1 MTEVEV
7 LIKSKFLE
15 FPIYISIETEKSS
28 KIYTSLC
35 LLRNKL
41 IENSIIEKEMRYK
54 LYFYKKIE
62 NNFIKIKENDILNGI
77 IFLNIEDELDYSE
90 PVNILFYLEKRIT
103 EFEKEFNKLN
113 ELNDYTKL
121 KNIWSQFR
129 DRNSDCFDYA
139 EWYSIMEP
147 VKGINLLYKMSLD
160 VRKWII
166 QKERIISDIDLK
178 LLNSITITEKNSEYD
193 IINKFLI

>member
-1 MTEVEV
+1 MYIVT
-7 LIKSKFLE
+7 LICFV
-15 FPIYISIETEKSS
+15 
-28 KIYTSLC
+28 SL
-35 LLRNKL
+35 
-41 IENSIIEKEMRYK
+41 
-54 LYFYKKIE
+54 
-62 NNFIKIKENDILNGI
+62 
-77 IFLNIEDELDYSE
+77 
-90 PVNILFYLEKRIT
+90 ILFYLEKRIT

>member
-7 LIKSKFLE
+7 VIKSKFLE

-54 LYFYKKIE
+54 LYFYKKKE
-62 NNFIKIKENDILNGI
+62 NNFIKIKENDILDGI

-147 VKGINLLYKMSLD
+147 IRGINLLYKMSLD

>member
-1 MTEVEV
+1 MAEVEV
-7 LIKSKFLE
+7 VIKSKFLE

-54 LYFYKKIE
+54 LYFYKKKE
-62 NNFIKIKENDILNGI
+62 NNFIKIKENDILDGI

-147 VKGINLLYKMSLD
+147 IKGINLLYKMSLD

>member
-7 LIKSKFLE
+7 VIKSKFLE
-15 FPIYISIETEKSS
+15 FPIYVSIETEKSS

-54 LYFYKKIE
+54 LYFYKKKE
-62 NNFIKIKENDILNGI
+62 NNFIKIKENDILDGI

-147 VKGINLLYKMSLD
+147 IRGINLLYKMSLD

>member
-7 LIKSKFLE
+7 VIKSKFLE